1 MPGLSPKLPLSTD
14 NIDGYTLIKSY
25 NELVTQNLKNLVLT
39 APGERIMDPTF
50 GVGIRNY
57 LFEQNTSE
65 THQEIATR
73 IANQVSKYMPFLE
86 VEAVFLSPREEV
98 PDSELNSIEIQ
109 IKYFVK
115 PLNMTDI
122 LNITVDQTN

>member
-1 MPGLSPKLPLSTD
+1 MSGLSPKLPLSTD

-25 NELVTQNLKNLVLT
+25 NELVTQNLKNLILT
-39 APGERIMDPTF
+39 APGERMMDPTF
-50 GVGIRNY
+50 GVGIRNF

-65 THQEIATR
+65 THQIISTR
-73 IANQVSKYMPFLE
+73 IKTQVSKYMPFLE
-86 VEAVFLSPREEV
+86 VKTVFLSPEEEE
-98 PDSELNSIEIQ
+98 PNMEPNSVKIQ

-115 PLNMTDI
+115 PLNMVDI

>member
-1 MPGLSPKLPLSTD
+1 MSGLSPKLPLSTD

-39 APGERIMDPTF
+39 APGERMMDPTF

-57 LFEQNTSE
+57 LFEQNTAE
-65 THQEIATR
+65 THQLIAMR
-73 IANQVSKYMPFLE
+73 IENQVSKYMPFLE
-86 VEAVFLSPREEV
+86 IKTVFLSPQEDV
-98 PDSELNSIEIQ
+98 PDAELNSVEVQ
-109 IKYFVK
+109 IKYFIK

>member
-25 NELVTQNLKNLVLT
+25 NELVTQNLKNLILT

-86 VEAVFLSPREEV
+86 IEAVFLSPREEV

>member
-1 MPGLSPKLPLSTD
+1 MSGLSPKLPLSTD
-14 NIDGYTLIKSY
+14 NVDGYTLIKSY
-25 NELVTQNLKNLVLT
+25 NELVTQNLKNLILT

-57 LFEQNTSE
+57 LFEQNTPE
-65 THQEIATR
+65 THQLIAMR
-73 IANQVSKYMPFLE
+73 IENQVSKYMPFLE
-86 VEAVFLSPREEV
+86 IKAVFLSPQEDV
-98 PDSELNSIEIQ
+98 PDAELNSVEVQ
-109 IKYFVK
+109 IKYFIK

>member
-1 MPGLSPKLPLSTD
+1 MSGLSPKLPLSTD

>member
-25 NELVTQNLKNLVLT
+25 NELVTQNLKNLILT

-57 LFEQNTSE
+57 LFEQNTPE

>member
-1 MPGLSPKLPLSTD
+1 MSGLSPKLPLSTD
-14 NIDGYTLIKSY
+14 NVDGYTLIKSY